1 LARSGLFRDRVR
13 FQRMSAT
20 ADDFG
25 NVTQDSWSDLI
36 SRFAEIVER
45 SGTMNDETGAFED
58 VAKANMRVRTDSTVN
73 TITLSDRV
81 IARNT
86 TWAIKSITSPTS
98 KNDLTLFV
106 LEKGVA
112 A

>member
-1 LARSGLFRDRVR
+1 MARAGMYRDRVT
-13 FQRMSAT
+13 FQRMAGT
-20 ADDFG
+20 LDDFG
-25 NVTQDSWSDLI
+25 NVTQDSWSDVI
-36 SRFAEIVER
+36 SRFAHIVER
-45 SGTMNDETGAFED
+45 LGNMKDETGAFED
-58 VAKANMRVRTDSTVN
+58 VSVARMKVRTDSTVK

-86 TWAIKSITSPTS
+86 IWAIKSIVSPTNR
-98 KNDLTLFV
+98 NDVTEFL

>member
-1 LARSGLFRDRVR
+1 M
-13 FQRMSAT
+13 Q
-20 ADDFG
+20 DD
-25 NVTQDSWSDLI
+25 
-36 SRFAEIVER
+36 
-45 SGTMNDETGAFED
+45 TGAFED
-58 VAKANMRVRTDSTVN
+58 VAVARMKVRTDSSVL

-86 TWAIKSITSPTS
+86 TWAIKSIISPTN
-98 KNDLTLFV
+98 KNEITEFL